1 MELRYN
7 NGAMNNNDIMKI
19 VEAIESQ
26 HADIDWVV
34 WQEICETLEK
44 RSRQI

>member
-1 MELRYN
+1 MERRYN
-7 NGAMNNNDIMKI
+7 NNMNTTEIIKI

>member
-1 MELRYN
+1 MERRYN
-7 NGAMNNNDIMKI
+7 NNMNTTDIVKI